1 MRHVMGLSSFR
12 KRCCRCGDGT
22 AVPRCAVVSG
32 HAALNPVSARLPFS
46 VDGAGSSGGNLL
58 VFAGRPRYALRMDR
72 REILAGC
79 RLYGIVDMGYVSP
92 DHAEEAAAALI
103 RGGVRILQ
111 LRAKGMPEEDVRMLA
126 YRLQP
131 LCCEAGCLFIV
142 NDYPEI
148 AMECGADGVHV
159 GQDDGALK
167 EVRKMIGEGMLV
179 GRSTHSPE
187 QALAAHA
194 EGADYIGFGPLF
206 PTGTKP
212 GRPAIGLDDVCRV
225 GEALGD
231 YPVFCI
237 GGINGG
243 SLDRVLEH
251 GARRVVIVSWLLLH
265 EDPAGAA
272 RDVIQK
278 LEGR

>member
-1 MRHVMGLSSFR
+1 M
-12 KRCCRCGDGT
+12 
-22 AVPRCAVVSG
+22 
-32 HAALNPVSARLPFS
+32 N
-46 VDGAGSSGGNLL
+46 
-58 VFAGRPRYALRMDR
+58 R

-79 RLYGIVDMGYVSP
+79 RLYGIVDAGYVAP
-92 DHAEEAAAALI
+92 DHAEAAAAALI
-103 RGGVRILQ
+103 LGGVRILQ
-111 LRAKGMPEEDVRMLA
+111 LRAKGMQVEAVSELA
-126 YRLQP
+126 HRLQP
-131 LCCEAGCLFIV
+131 LCRDAGCLFIV

-148 AMECGADGVHV
+148 ALACGADGVHV
-159 GQDDGALK
+159 GQDDGALA
-167 EVRKMIGEGMLV
+167 EVRKRVGEGMLV
-179 GRSTHSPE
+179 GRSTHGFE

-212 GRPAIGLDDVCRV
+212 GRPAIGLDDVRRV

-237 GGINGG
+237 GGINGD

-272 RDVIQK
+272 RAVIQK